1 MCIRDSPIGGY
12 DQSGT
17 YKIDC
22 RFNKEVLIK
31 KISKIAECKN
41 SVRIYNQDIS
51 AFLRRFLPRWK
62 NSGEMFIYFDPP
74 YYEKGRRLYMNYFS
88 SEDHEKLRNAV
99 SLLDCKWIMTY
110 DDNEKIDELYKNYHR
125 CRFSI
130 NYSLANKKRGGELMI
145 FKDSSCIPCIET
157 ISEMP
162 RSISFDSRSINW
174 EEK

>member
-1 MCIRDSPIGGY
+1 
-12 DQSGT
+12 
-17 YKIDC
+17 
-22 RFNKEVLIK
+22 
-31 KISKIAECKN
+31 
-41 SVRIYNQDIS
+41 
-51 AFLRRFLPRWK
+51 
-62 NSGEMFIYFDPP
+62 MFIYFDPP

-145 FKDSSCIPCIET
+145 LKIHLAFRVLET